1 MAGAAEPVSRASS
14 ALRWSAL
21 LPAGGRQARRAPA
34 SGDIDTVRTMVVT
47 VGPPPQRDALF
58 GVLWGKSDAGGS
70 VNLLLQHLLDTA
82 AVAELL
88 WDRFLAPTIK
98 NKIDGC
104 CGGRGRSLFALV
116 CGVHDVGKASPAFQ
130 AKVPSLAS
138 AAQEAGLGWRELD
151 ARSRA
156 WHHTLAGAVIL
167 RRVLGARTR

>member
-1 MAGAAEPVSRASS
+1 
-14 ALRWSAL
+14 
-21 LPAGGRQARRAPA
+21 
-34 SGDIDTVRTMVVT
+34 
-47 VGPPPQRDALF
+47 
-58 GVLWGKSDAGGS
+58 
-70 VNLLLQHLLDTA
+70 
-82 AVAELL
+82 LL

-138 AAQEAGLGWRELD
+138 AVQEAGLGWREVD

-167 RRVLGARTR
+167 RRVLEEADWSPDAVSWVWPLVAGHHGVVPGPGKLSPPQGERPRGVMSGKSSRTRWSVVSPRSWTSTCPGVCQRGLHGVLSSSRCVAP